1 MSYETV
7 KSFILVVLIA
17 ISFLLSFI
25 LWSYQPNY
33 DYLYSAD
40 YVNEVDIGGDERG
53 KNELLKPNKII
64 LREGEEATGF
74 YDMVE
79 QQQLFQSIKSWELS
93 DYKIKEVEGRPNNK
107 NYVELIFPPKT
118 PVELVSTI
126 FTFRETPE
134 LPNWTFSRI
143 FLRMNEESNTLK
155 LGILSDDQ
163 TKMMEATIDKTDAY
177 DIIQSSFSNEEALA
191 SFVTLEEGDHV
202 IYVKSGPVQLKEK
215 TFVASK
221 IKPDL
226 FINALFTNPNLVTQN
241 MKEAYFTD
249 GQRGMRIVQDGRLLQ
264 FINPLQEKF
273 EHSSALEL
281 LEKSVNNINEHKG
294 WTNNY
299 YIESIRPDVSNIRYR
314 LHYAGYPVY
323 NYGNLTII
331 EQSWREQDLHE
342 YNRPLVRIGNL
353 LNARDIELISG
364 EELIAYL
371 QTDNE
376 MELDKIEDIELGY
389 MLNFLE
395 DDHSLTLEPQW
406 SIYYEGQWTRFNVAE
421 YERQRGGDL

>member
-40 YVNEVDIGGDERG
+40 YINEVDIGGDERG

-107 NYVELIFPPKT
+107 NYVELIFPPET

-134 LPNWTFSRI
+134 LPNWTFSRM

-163 TKMMEATIDKTDAY
+163 TKMVEATIDKTDAY

-191 SFVTLEEGDHV
+191 SFVTLEEGRSEEHT
-202 IYVKSGPVQLKEK
+202 SELQSRGH
-215 TFVASK
+215 
-221 IKPDL
+221 
-226 FINALFTNPNLVTQN
+226 LVC
-241 MKEAYFTD
+241 
-249 GQRGMRIVQDGRLLQ
+249 RL
-264 FINPLQEKF
+264 
-273 EHSSALEL
+273 L
-281 LEKSVNNINEHKG
+281 LEKKKKKEF
-294 WTNNY
+294 T
-299 YIESIRPDVSNIRYR
+299 
-314 LHYAGYPVY
+314 
-323 NYGNLTII
+323 T
-331 EQSWREQDLHE
+331 
-342 YNRPLVRIGNL
+342 
-353 LNARDIELISG
+353 
-364 EELIAYL
+364 
-371 QTDNE
+371 
-376 MELDKIEDIELGY
+376 
-389 MLNFLE
+389 
-395 DDHSLTLEPQW
+395 
-406 SIYYEGQWTRFNVAE
+406 
-421 YERQRGGDL
+421 